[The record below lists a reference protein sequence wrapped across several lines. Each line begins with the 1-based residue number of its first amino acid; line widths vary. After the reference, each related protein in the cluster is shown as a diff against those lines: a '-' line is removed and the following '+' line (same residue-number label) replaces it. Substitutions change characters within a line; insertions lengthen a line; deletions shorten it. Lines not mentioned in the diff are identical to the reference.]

1 MGKGRWKKI
10 KDLRDKEANPC
21 DKCPWKNEETCESCE
36 LKDRKA
42 RANNT
47 IPEQINF
54 MPCDCAID

>member
-1 MGKGRWKKI
+1 MSE
-10 KDLRDKEANPC
+10 KEVNPC

-36 LKDRKA
+36 LKEKA